1 MTTTIHEIPALYG
14 VWGCFTLE
22 DLMGVAAFA
31 KQCKTWQ

>member
-22 DLMGVAAFA
+22 GLIGVAAFA